1 MSIDASLE
9 VLTLRTLKSTIVANP
24 RTQNHFRSIGG
35 LEVLLDGLGTPATPS
50 DRCRN
55 GQEEASPAVEEH
67 TDDDDARE
75 VGVSSFSKLLE
86 DFEMQI
92 LSLQVLREAVYPL
105 HVSLRLLFVLYL

>member
-1 MSIDASLE
+1 M
-9 VLTLRTLKSTIVANP
+9 
-24 RTQNHFRSIGG
+24 
-35 LEVLLDGLGTPATPS
+35 LLDGLGTPATPS
-50 DRCRN
+50 DRRRN

-67 TDDDDARE
+67 TDDDARE

-105 HVSLRLLFVLYL
+105 HISLRLLFVIYP